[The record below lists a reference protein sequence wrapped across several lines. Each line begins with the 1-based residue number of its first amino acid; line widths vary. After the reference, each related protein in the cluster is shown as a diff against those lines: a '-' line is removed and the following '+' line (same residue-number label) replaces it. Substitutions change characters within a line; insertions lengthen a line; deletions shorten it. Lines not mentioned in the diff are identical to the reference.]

1 MVELLYGAGLR
12 VSELVG
18 LPLAAARRDPRFL
31 IVRGKGG
38 KERLVPLGAP
48 ARAAL
53 ADYLAVRDGI
63 SSRTAGH
70 RRSSFPRAAA
80 RGI

>member
-1 MVELLYGAGLR
+1 MAELLYGAGLR

-18 LPLAAARRDPRFL
+18 LPLAATRRDPRFL
-31 IVRGKGG
+31 IVRGKGD

-53 ADYLAVRDGI
+53 ANYLE
-63 SSRTAGH
+63 
-70 RRSSFPRAAA
+70 A
-80 RGI
+80 RGHFLAAGAASP